1 MSIHPTSTV
10 RKIALLSVATLA
22 LPVLVA
28 CGVDATQD
36 PVSPT
41 APQVSSPTESPT
53 GTVGSPTST
62 PTSDIALTDDDLDDV
77 ISDTPSLSTLEEAL
91 DEAELEDTLE
101 DGGPFTVFAPSDAA
115 FAALPPATLQQLLQ
129 DENRETLRQ
138 ILLYHVVPGQ
148 LTADQLVEGELS
160 TTVPGESLSIQ
171 TGEQVTVNGAT
182 VIEPNIAAR
191 NGVVHI
197 IDQVILPPGVA
208 L

>member
-1 MSIHPTSTV
+1 MAINQVPTV
-10 RKIALLSVATLA
+10 RKLTLLGVSALA
-22 LPVLVA
+22 LPILVA
-28 CGVDATQD
+28 CRADVTQD

-41 APQVSSPTESPT
+41 DSQISPVETLPDVVESPT
-53 GTVGSPTST
+53 GTPN
-62 PTSDIALTDDDLDDV
+62 SDIALTDDNLDDV
-77 ISDTPSLSTLEEAL
+77 ISDTSSLSTLEDAL
-91 DEAELEDTLE
+91 DEAELGNTLK

-115 FAALPPATLQQLLQ
+115 FAALPPATLEQLLQ

-148 LTADQLVEGELS
+148 LAADQLVDGDLS
-160 TTVPGESLSIQ
+160 TSVPGESLSIQ
-171 TGEQVTVNGAT
+171 TGDQVSVNGAT
-182 VIEPNIAAR
+182 VIEPNIEAR